1 LQAGIP
7 AKGTGRMIK
16 NNQISISGAVVFRDN
31 RGRRQYFL
39 VKQSGGKDWEIPKVA
54 VRRGESS
61 VRAVLRMI
69 GEQAGINARI
79 LEEAGRGT
87 GSVVVNGKT
96 VPQKHYYYLLM
107 QRAGGEVLGFDDYRW
122 VEYAKALRLI
132 FLKKEKGILRSARE
146 VLTKWEKERSK
157 MKLSE
162 G

>member
-1 LQAGIP
+1 
-7 AKGTGRMIK
+7 MIK

-31 RGRRQYFL
+31 RGKRQYFL